1 MPSVS
6 ALQYKH
12 QPAPV
17 SCLTKTHALC
27 ALHCTKNVFVGS
39 RYMAYKKGILPPFS
53 ERLAIRTMAQVWR
66 YLGALLGCG
75 CGRYG

>member
-53 ERLAIRTMAQVWR
+53 ERLAIRTMAQCVA
-66 YLGALLGCG
+66 LGALSGCG
-75 CGRYG
+75 CRVYG

>member
-53 ERLAIRTMAQVWR
+53 ERLAIRTMAR
-66 YLGALLGCG
+66 GAALGALSGCG
-75 CGRYG
+75 CIVYG